1 MNPFPLIFLI
11 LQLPSA
17 VASLPAPVNLRIKS
31 LNFKH
36 VLRWDPGPGSPPGTQ
51 FRIYTNRREMKGN
64 PVNST
69 SCELN
74 LKNPEK
80 NHVIAVEAF
89 YNSTTSP
96 RSTITFHPVADTV
109 IGPPLLSVARWGT
122 CIQGNISMPDLGRY
136 TKAIHYDFSFTV
148 LWRKGNDGEIQELEI
163 YNRSFKLSNLE
174 KDVEYCIQ
182 VLPKARVNENTQP
195 SEWNCTFASISE
207 PDYGL
212 LVLVVVTAVLISSL
226 IALVMG
232 ILCLCYT
239 GFLCKLKKMPA
250 NLMVVL
256 RHSYVLTLSTTD
268 INRVTII
275 PQTVKTRNCPA
286 MSPSPSGDASSED
299 EDGDE
304 EAAVKL
310 YMNRK
315 GELSTGGGSADSSG
329 KVDVMK
335 GDFMEVESNQYEAKA
350 ETLFIYDK
358 DQSGMEDSTTQQE
371 EVKMET
377 LEFSGD
383 VNLFSVTLASIAAC
397 DEDEVEE
404 DQDSGS
410 SSMDFLRTYTLK
422 PLSQMDSESKRDDG
436 MRPSESGQ
444 DGSCTESWIDEE
456 EEEEEEEEFS
466 GYLTNK

>member
-1 MNPFPLIFLI
+1 MLLNKISFFFLSCDDS
-11 LQLPSA
+11 PP
-17 VASLPAPVNLRIKS
+17 VASLPAPVNLRIES
-31 LNFKH
+31 LNLNH

-51 FRIYTNRREMKGN
+51 FRIYK
-64 PVNST
+64 NSASLILYENSEEFETEPCVKLKTTT
-69 SCELN
+69 SYTFPN
-74 LKNPEK
+74 
-80 NHVIAVEAF
+80 IWAF

-136 TKAIHYDFSFTV
+136 TKAINYDFSFTV
-148 LWRKGNDGEIQELEI
+148 LWRKGNDGEIQELKAH
-163 YNRSFKLSNLE
+163 NGSFILSNLE

-195 SEWNCTFASISE
+195 SEWNCTFTSISE
-207 PDYGL
+207 PDYGEL
-212 LVLVVVTAVLISSL
+212 DRHNRFCSTVLISSL

-422 PLSQMDSESKRDDG
+422 PLSQMDSEK
-436 MRPSESGQ
+436 SGQ